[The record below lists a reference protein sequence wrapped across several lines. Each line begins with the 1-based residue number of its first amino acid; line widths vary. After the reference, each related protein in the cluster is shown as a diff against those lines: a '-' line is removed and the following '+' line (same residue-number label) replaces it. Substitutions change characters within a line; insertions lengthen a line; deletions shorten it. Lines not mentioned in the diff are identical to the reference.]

1 LPVLEAE
8 LENLKEKYDVIALAH
23 SEYGPTLEWVDQNL
37 EGKLKIGFSTPQLRD
52 YFKIVGQPISIVL
65 DTNGEIISRT
75 FGEIDL
81 TNF

>member
-8 LENLKEKYDVIALAH
+8 LENLKEEYDVIALAH

-75 FGEIDL
+75 FGVIDL

>member
-1 LPVLEAE
+1 MEAE
-8 LENLKEKYDVIALAH
+8 LKNLEGEYDVLALAH
-23 SEYGPTLEWVDQNL
+23 SEYTPTLEWVKDNL
-37 EGKLKIGFSTPQLRD
+37 KGKLRIGFSTPELRD

-75 FGEIDL
+75 YGEIDL